1 MAPPSGTERALGEP
15 LSSFAPRTAPLDTR
29 PGSVPIATTIVLF
42 AVVAVLLGF
51 IAWN

>member
-1 MAPPSGTERALGEP
+1 MVPPTGTERALGAP
-15 LSSFAPRTAPLDTR
+15 LNSFGPRTPVDTR
-29 PGSVPIATTIVLF
+29 PGSAPIATTIVLF